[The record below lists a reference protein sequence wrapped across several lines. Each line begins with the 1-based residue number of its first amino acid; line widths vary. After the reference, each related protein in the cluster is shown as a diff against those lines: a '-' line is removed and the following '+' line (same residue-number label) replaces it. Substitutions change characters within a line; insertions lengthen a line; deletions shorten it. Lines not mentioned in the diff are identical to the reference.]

1 MKSHEGEIIK
11 LIRKIDV
18 NQGDKKGNV
27 ELWLNELEGVMKKT
41 MKFLM
46 KSTMKDI
53 NTERIE
59 WILKWPA

>member
-11 LIRKIDV
+11 LVKKIDV

-41 MKFLM
+41 MKILM
-46 KSTMKDI
+46 KQTMKDI
-53 NTERIE
+53 NIERIE